1 MLSTWFTPLV
11 VLVLFK
17 TALCQQYILNSEER
31 RYGVL
36 RRFSVPAIVPDA
48 LKVAQAHDLDVWRA
62 TDSFLD
68 IYSPPDY
75 PLLPDA
81 LGTIPHTS
89 TQISTSVPKQLRSNL
104 SWNLSTLTNT
114 SFHDTYHPLQ
124 EVESFLEQL
133 VATYPNVTRL
143 TNLGHSAEGRE
154 MFALTI
160 SSGEYKNAKKK
171 KKKKEKERK
180 GRTPRESEKLGFVI
194 VGAQHAREWIASSTS
209 LYLAHA
215 LVANVSETYSMSSL
229 LDHFDFHIIPVP
241 NPDGY
246 HYTWETDRLWYK
258 NRQIVGPYTKCVGL
272 DMNRCVGYKWKATP
286 VERDFNLTRGEDTRP
301 REPVN
306 PCSHWYPGTRPFES
320 PEVNNIANWIGI
332 LPNVVAF
339 LDLRSYGQMLSSPYS
354 YSCKRLPKDAEDLM
368 EAALG
373 ASNAL
378 KKTGSLCSLLYPAPG
393 NIVDWMYAREAIK
406 YSYVAH
412 LRDTGTYGFL
422 LPEKWIRPT
431 GEETTGLIDYLSRFI
446 ARNDGKSM

>member
-11 VLVLFK
+11 VLVLFN

-48 LKVAQAHDLDVWRA
+48 LKVAQVLTHSLSGAEVLIMNQAHDLDVWRA

-81 LGTIPHTS
+81 LATIPHTS
-89 TQISTSVPKQLRSNL
+89 TQILTSVPKQLRSNL

-133 VATYPNVTRL
+133 VTTYPNVTRL

-194 VGAQHAREWIASSTS
+194 VGAQHAREVSGFKDN
-209 LYLAHA
+209 LYTPIECAFF
-215 LVANVSETYSMSSL
+215 S
-229 LDHFDFHIIPVP
+229 
-241 NPDGY
+241 
-246 HYTWETDRLWYK
+246 
-258 NRQIVGPYTKCVGL
+258 GL
-272 DMNRCVGYKWKATP
+272 HR
-286 VERDFNLTRGEDTRP
+286 RP
-301 REPVN
+301 
-306 PCSHWYPGTRPFES
+306 
-320 PEVNNIANWIGI
+320 
-332 LPNVVAF
+332 
-339 LDLRSYGQMLSSPYS
+339 
-354 YSCKRLPKDAEDLM
+354 
-368 EAALG
+368 
-373 ASNAL
+373 
-378 KKTGSLCSLLYPAPG
+378 LC
-393 NIVDWMYAREAIK
+393 I
-406 YSYVAH
+406 
-412 LRDTGTYGFL
+412 
-422 LPEKWIRPT
+422 
-431 GEETTGLIDYLSRFI
+431 
-446 ARNDGKSM
+446 